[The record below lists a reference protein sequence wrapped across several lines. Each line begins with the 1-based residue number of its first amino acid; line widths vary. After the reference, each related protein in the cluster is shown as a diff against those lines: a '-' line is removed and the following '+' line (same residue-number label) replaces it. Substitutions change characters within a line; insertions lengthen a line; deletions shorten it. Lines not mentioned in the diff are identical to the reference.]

1 MDFGK
6 TLEKWIKMWYH
17 DLQENDYGEYM
28 PQRFLY
34 MKGILKM
41 DSFFELFE
49 NVKRVCQADPKVSEV
64 GYNKWIKCLDAVKFE
79 NGVAVLGAA
88 NDFMRRTTEEAY
100 ADTLKRAFEQ
110 VLGFPVEVEF
120 IVSGNAAPKEQAA
133 DGFTEIE
140 QRMADLLSSHQR
152 SDYELTFEN
161 FIKGKSNELAYAYC
175 IAVSGKNSL
184 TSHTSK
190 MVFNPLFIYGDS
202 GLGKTH
208 LLRAIEH
215 EVRKNNPTFNV
226 IYTTGESFTNE
237 LVKAITDEDTY
248 SFHEKYR
255 NADFLLMDDIQFI
268 AGKEM
273 TQEEFFHTFNELY
286 NAGKQIVITS
296 DISPNRI
303 KKLEERIKTRFALG
317 VQADVQPPDFETR
330 MAIVKRKAE
339 LLDLNLPDPVARI
352 ISEKI
357 KNNIRQLEGAVNK
370 IKGLT
375 MFSNEMPSI
384 SMAQR
389 VIKETLIDS
398 QPAEITVDRILN
410 DVSAAFGVQAEDI
423 RSANR
428 NAQISLA
435 RKVAVYVIREVKG
448 MSFTAIGEEFHR
460 NHSTM
465 TISYADIKDVM
476 RKNSDLRETVEDIIN
491 NLKTI

>member
-1 MDFGK
+1 
-6 TLEKWIKMWYH
+6 
-17 DLQENDYGEYM
+17 
-28 PQRFLY
+28 
-34 MKGILKM
+34 M
-41 DSFFELFE
+41 DSFYELFE

-64 GYNKWIKCLDAVKFE
+64 GYNKWIKSLEAKKFE
-79 NGVAVLGAA
+79 NGVAVLAA
-88 NDFMRRTTEEAY
+88 SNDFMRRTTEEAY
-100 ADTLKRAFEQ
+100 ADTIKRAFEQ

-120 IVSGNAAPKEQAA
+120 VVNQNAPAPAA
-133 DGFTEIE
+133 DQPTDGFTEIE
-140 QRMADLLSSHQR
+140 KRMEALFSNHQR

-175 IAVSGKNSL
+175 IAVSGKNNLSNQ
-184 TSHTSK
+184 TSRT
-190 MVFNPLFIYGDS
+190 VFNPLFIYGDS

-215 EVRKNNPTFNV
+215 EVKKNFPDLTV

-255 NADFLLMDDIQFI
+255 KADFLLVDDIQFI

-375 MFSNEMPSI
+375 MFSNESPSI

-398 QPAEITVDRILN
+398 QPAEITVERILN
-410 DVSAAFGVQAEDI
+410 DVGAAFGVQAEDL

-435 RKVAVYVIREVKG
+435 RKVAIYIVREVKG
-448 MSFTAIGEEFHR
+448 MSFTAIGEEFRR

-465 TISYADIKDVM
+465 TISYADVKEM
-476 RKNSDLRETVEDIIN
+476 MKKNGDLRETVEDLMN
-491 NLKTI
+491 NLKTV

>member
-1 MDFGK
+1 
-6 TLEKWIKMWYH
+6 
-17 DLQENDYGEYM
+17 
-28 PQRFLY
+28 
-34 MKGILKM
+34 M
-41 DSFFELFE
+41 DSFYELFE
-49 NVKRVCQADPKVSEV
+49 TVKRVCQADPKVSEV
-64 GYNKWIKCLDAVKFE
+64 GYNKWIRNLEAVKFE
-79 NGVAVLGAA
+79 NGVATLAAA
-88 NDFMRRTTEEAY
+88 NDFMRRTTAEAY
-100 ADTLKRAFEQ
+100 GETLKRAFEQ
-110 VLGFPVEVEF
+110 VLGFPVEIEF
-120 IVSGNAAPKEQAA
+120 TVSGKTDEKAAAQA
-133 DGFTEIE
+133 DGFSEIE
-140 QRMADLLSSHQR
+140 KRMADLLSSHQR

-175 IAVSGKNSL
+175 IAVSGRNAAAAGSGR
-184 TSHTSK
+184 T
-190 MVFNPLFIYGDS
+190 VFNPLFIYGDS

-208 LLRAIEH
+208 LLKAIEH
-215 EVRKNNPTFNV
+215 EVRKNHPEYNV

-237 LVKAITDEDTY
+237 LVKSVSDKDTY

-255 NADFLLMDDIQFI
+255 KADYLLLDDIQFI

-303 KKLEERIKTRFALG
+303 KKLEERIKSRFALG

-330 MAIVKRKAE
+330 MAIVQRKAE

-375 MFSNEMPSI
+375 MFSNESPSI

-389 VIKETLIDS
+389 VIKETLIDA
-398 QPAEITVDRILN
+398 QPAEITVERIIG
-410 DVSAAFGVQAEDI
+410 DVAAAFGVSADDI
-423 RSANR
+423 RSATR
-428 NAQISLA
+428 SSQVSMA
-435 RKVAVYVIREVKG
+435 RKAAVYIIREVKG
-448 MSFTAIGEEFHR
+448 MSFTAIGDEFKR

-465 TISYADIKDVM
+465 TISYSDVKEM
-476 RKNSDLRETVEDIIN
+476 MKRNSDLKDTIDDIIN
-491 NLKTI
+491 NLKVV

>member
-1 MDFGK
+1 
-6 TLEKWIKMWYH
+6 
-17 DLQENDYGEYM
+17 
-28 PQRFLY
+28 
-34 MKGILKM
+34 M

-49 NVKRVCQADPKVSEV
+49 SVKRVCQADPHVSEI
-64 GYNKWIKCLDAVKFE
+64 GYNKWIKSLEAVKLE
-79 NGVAVLGAA
+79 NGVAVLAA
-88 NDFMRRTTEEAY
+88 TNDFMRRTTAEAY
-100 ADTLKRAFEQ
+100 GDTLKRAFEQ
-110 VLGFPVEVEF
+110 VIGFPVELEF
-120 IVSGNAAPKEQAA
+120 VVNGKKEDQDKPT
-133 DGFTEIE
+133 DGFSDIE
-140 QRMADLLSSHQR
+140 QRMADLLSAHQR

-175 IAVSGKNSL
+175 IAVSGKNNI
-184 TSHTSK
+184 SK
-190 MVFNPLFIYGDS
+190 NTAKTVFNPLFIYGDS

-208 LLRAIEH
+208 LLKAIEH
-215 EVRKNNPTFNV
+215 EVRKNHPELNI

-237 LVKAITDEDTY
+237 LVKSVADSDTY

-255 NADFLLMDDIQFI
+255 GADFLLMDDIQFI

-303 KKLEERIKTRFALG
+303 KKLEDRLKSRFMFG

-330 MAIVKRKAE
+330 LAIVQRKAE
-339 LLDLNLPDPVARI
+339 LLDLNLPDPVARVI
-352 ISEKI
+352 AEKI

-375 MFSNEMPSI
+375 MFSNENPSL

-410 DVSAAFGVQAEDI
+410 DVAAVFGVTADEI
-423 RSANR
+423 RSATR
-428 NAQISLA
+428 SSQISSA
-435 RKVAVYVIREVKG
+435 RKVAIYIIREVKG
-448 MSFTAIGEEFHR
+448 MSFTAIGDEFKR

-465 TISYADIKDVM
+465 TISYGDVKEQM
-476 RKNSDLRETVEDIIN
+476 KKNSDFRETVEELIN
-491 NLKTI
+491 NLKTV

>member
-1 MDFGK
+1 
-6 TLEKWIKMWYH
+6 
-17 DLQENDYGEYM
+17 
-28 PQRFLY
+28 
-34 MKGILKM
+34 M
-41 DSFFELFE
+41 DSFFDLFE
-49 NVKRVCQADPKVSEV
+49 SVKRACQADPKVSEV
-64 GYNKWIKCLDAVKFE
+64 GYNKWIKSLEAVKFE
-79 NGVAVLGAA
+79 NGVAVLAAA
-88 NDFMRRTTEEAY
+88 NDFMRRTTAEAY
-100 ADTLKRAFEQ
+100 GDTLKRAFEH
-110 VLGFPVEVEF
+110 VLGFPVEIEF
-120 IVSGNAAPKEQAA
+120 VVSGKQPDENDSST
-133 DGFTEIE
+133 DGFSDIE

-175 IAVSGKNSL
+175 IAVSGKNNIAKS
-184 TSHTSK
+184 SGK
-190 MVFNPLFIYGDS
+190 NVFNPLFIYGDS

-208 LLRAIEH
+208 LLKSIEH
-215 EVRKNNPTFNV
+215 EVRKNHPELNI

-237 LVKAITDEDTY
+237 LVKSVSDKDTY

-255 NADFLLMDDIQFI
+255 NADYLLMDDIQFI

-286 NAGKQIVITS
+286 NSGKQIVITS

-330 MAIVKRKAE
+330 MAIVQRKAE
-339 LLDLNLPDPVARI
+339 LLDLNLPEPVARI

-357 KNNIRQLEGAVNK
+357 KLNIRQLEGAVNK

-375 MFSNEMPSI
+375 MFSNESPSI

-389 VIKETLIDS
+389 VIKETLIDA

-410 DVSAAFGVQAEDI
+410 DVAAAFGVSAEEI
-423 RSANR
+423 RSSTRSAH
-428 NAQISLA
+428 ISMA
-435 RKVAVYVIREVKG
+435 RKVAIYIIRELKG
-448 MSFTAIGEEFHR
+448 MSFTAIGEEFKR

-465 TISYADIKDVM
+465 TISYSDIKEQIK
-476 RKNSDLRETVEDIIN
+476 KNGDLRETVDELIN
-491 NLKTI
+491 NLKAI

>member
-1 MDFGK
+1 
-6 TLEKWIKMWYH
+6 
-17 DLQENDYGEYM
+17 
-28 PQRFLY
+28 
-34 MKGILKM
+34 M
-41 DSFFELFE
+41 DSFYELFE
-49 NVKRVCQADPKVSEV
+49 SVKRACQADPHVSEV
-64 GYNKWIKCLDAVKFE
+64 GYNKWIKSLEAVKFE
-79 NGVAVLGAA
+79 NGVAVLAA
-88 NDFMRRTTEEAY
+88 VNDFMRRTTAEAY
-100 ADTLKRAFEQ
+100 GETLKRAFEQ
-110 VLGFPVEVEF
+110 VLGFPVEIEF
-120 IVSGNAAPKEQAA
+120 TVSGNQEDANKPA
-133 DGFTEIE
+133 DGFSDIE
-140 QRMADLLSSHQR
+140 QRMADLLSSHSR

-175 IAVSGKNSL
+175 IAVSGKNNIAK
-184 TSHTSK
+184 TTGRT
-190 MVFNPLFIYGDS
+190 VFNPLFIYGDS

-208 LLRAIEH
+208 LLKAIEH
-215 EVRKNNPTFNV
+215 EVKKNHPELNV

-237 LVKAITDEDTY
+237 LVKSVADKDTY

-255 NADFLLMDDIQFI
+255 GADYLLLDDIQFI

-330 MAIVKRKAE
+330 MAIVQRKAE

-375 MFSNEMPSI
+375 MFSNESPSI

-389 VIKETLIDS
+389 VIKETLIDA
-398 QPAEITVDRILN
+398 QPAEITVERILN
-410 DVSAAFGVQAEDI
+410 DVAAAFGVQAEEI
-423 RSANR
+423 RSATR
-428 NAQISLA
+428 SSQISLA
-435 RKVAVYVIREVKG
+435 RKVAIYIIREVKG
-448 MSFTAIGEEFHR
+448 MSFTSIGDEFKR

-465 TISYADIKDVM
+465 TISYGDIKEQM
-476 RKNSDLRETVEDIIN
+476 KKNNDLRETVEDIIN
-491 NLKTI
+491 NLKGA

>member
-1 MDFGK
+1 MNDDVLFDGARRRRRPLAELK
-6 TLEKWIKMWYH
+6 TLTAV
-17 DLQENDYGEYM
+17 
-28 PQRFLY
+28 LY
-34 MKGILKM
+34 YFYERIVNM
-41 DSFFELFE
+41 DSFFEVFE
-49 NVKRVCQADPKVSEV
+49 SVKRVCQADPKVSEI
-64 GYNKWIKCLDAVKFE
+64 GYNKWIKCLEAQKFE
-79 NGVAVLGAA
+79 NGVAVLGTA
-88 NDFMRRTTEEAY
+88 NDFMRRTTQEAY
-100 ADTLKRAFEQ
+100 GDTLKRAFEQ

-120 IVSGNAAPKEQAA
+120 VVSGSAAQNQEE
-133 DGFTEIE
+133 DGFSEIE

-175 IAVSGKNSL
+175 IAVSRKNNLSGANGRI
-184 TSHTSK
+184 
-190 MVFNPLFIYGDS
+190 VFNPLFIYGDS

-208 LLRAIEH
+208 LLKAIEH
-215 EVRKNNPTFNV
+215 EVRKNFPDLNV

-237 LVKAITDEDTY
+237 LVKSVSDKDTY

-255 NADFLLMDDIQFI
+255 NADYLLMDDIQFI

-375 MFSNEMPSI
+375 MFSNESPSI

-398 QPAEITVDRILN
+398 QPAEITVDRIIN
-410 DVSAAFGVQAEDI
+410 DTAAVFGVQPDDI
-423 RSANR
+423 RGANR

-435 RKVAVYVIREVKG
+435 RKVAIYIIREVKG
-448 MSFTAIGEEFHR
+448 LSYTAIGEEFKR

-465 TISYADIKDVM
+465 TISHSDVKEM
-476 RKNSDLRETVEDIIN
+476 MQKNSDIRDTVEEIIN
-491 NLKTI
+491 NLKVV

>member
-1 MDFGK
+1 
-6 TLEKWIKMWYH
+6 
-17 DLQENDYGEYM
+17 
-28 PQRFLY
+28 
-34 MKGILKM
+34 M
-41 DSFFELFE
+41 DSFYELFE
-49 NVKRVCQADPKVSEV
+49 NVKHVCHADPKVSEV
-64 GYNKWIKCLDAVKFE
+64 GYNKWIKSLEAKKFE
-79 NGVAVLGAA
+79 NGVAVLAA
-88 NDFMRRTTEEAY
+88 SNDFMRRTTEEAY
-100 ADTLKRAFEQ
+100 AETIKRAFEQ

-120 IVSGNAAPKEQAA
+120 IVNPNAAEKKEPA
-133 DGFTEIE
+133 DGFDEIE
-140 QRMADLLSSHQR
+140 QRMADLMSSHQR

-175 IAVSGKNSL
+175 IAVSGKNTANKSL
-184 TSHTSK
+184 NRA
-190 MVFNPLFIYGDS
+190 VFNPLFIYGDS

-215 EVRKNNPTFNV
+215 EVRKNFPTLNV

-237 LVKAITDEDTY
+237 IVKAVSDKDTY

-255 NADFLLMDDIQFI
+255 KADYLLMDDVQFI

-286 NAGKQIVITS
+286 QAGKQIVITS
-296 DISPNRI
+296 DISPNKI

-317 VQADVQPPDFETR
+317 VQADVSAPDFETR

-375 MFSNEMPSI
+375 MFSNESPSI

-389 VIKETLIDS
+389 VIKETLIDA

-410 DVSAAFGVQAEDI
+410 DVAAAFNVQAEDI

-435 RKVAVYVIREVKG
+435 RKAAVYIIREVKG
-448 MSFTAIGEEFHR
+448 LSFTAIGEEFHR

-465 TISYADIKDVM
+465 TISYADIKELM
-476 RKNSDLRETVEDIIN
+476 KKNSDLKETVDDIIN
-491 NLKTI
+491 NLRTV

>member
-1 MDFGK
+1 
-6 TLEKWIKMWYH
+6 
-17 DLQENDYGEYM
+17 
-28 PQRFLY
+28 
-34 MKGILKM
+34 M
-41 DSFFELFE
+41 DSFNELFE
-49 NVKRVCQADPKVSEV
+49 SVKRVCQADPKVSDV
-64 GYNKWIKCLDAVKFE
+64 GYNKWIKNLEAVKFE
-79 NGVAVLGAA
+79 NGVAVLAA
-88 NDFMRRTTEEAY
+88 VNDFMRRTTAEAY
-100 ADTLKRAFEQ
+100 GETLKRAFEQ
-110 VLGFPVEVEF
+110 VLGFSVELEF
-120 IVSGNAAPKEQAA
+120 VVSGKADEKEQAS
-133 DGFTEIE
+133 GFSEIE
-140 QRMADLLSSHQR
+140 QRMADLMSSHSR

-175 IAVSGKNSL
+175 IAVSGKNNLSN
-184 TSHTSK
+184 HTSRT
-190 MVFNPLFIYGDS
+190 VFNPLFIYGDS

-208 LLRAIEH
+208 LLKAIEH
-215 EVRKNNPTFNV
+215 EVRKNHPELNI

-237 LVKAITDEDTY
+237 LVKSVADKDTY

-255 NADFLLMDDIQFI
+255 NADYLLLDDIQFI

-330 MAIVKRKAE
+330 MAIVQRKAE
-339 LLDLNLPDPVARI
+339 LLDLNLPDSVARI

-375 MFSNEMPSI
+375 MFSNELPSI

-389 VIKETLIDS
+389 VIKETLIDA

-410 DVSAAFGVQAEDI
+410 DVAAAFGVQAEEI
-423 RSANR
+423 RSATR
-428 NAQISLA
+428 SSQISLA
-435 RKVAVYVIREVKG
+435 RKVAIYIIREVKG
-448 MSFTAIGEEFHR
+448 MSFTSIGDELKR

-465 TISYADIKDVM
+465 TISYQDIKDAM
-476 RKNSDLRETVEDIIN
+476 KTNSDLRETIEDLIN
-491 NLKTI
+491 NLKTV

>member
-1 MDFGK
+1 
-6 TLEKWIKMWYH
+6 
-17 DLQENDYGEYM
+17 
-28 PQRFLY
+28 
-34 MKGILKM
+34 M

-49 NVKRVCQADPKVSEV
+49 SVKRVCQADPKVSEV
-64 GYNKWIKCLDAVKFE
+64 GYNKWIKSLEAVKFE
-79 NGVAVLGAA
+79 NGVAVLAA
-88 NDFMRRTTEEAY
+88 VNDFMRRTTAEAY
-100 ADTLKRAFEQ
+100 GDTLKKAFEQ
-110 VLGFPVEVEF
+110 VLGFPVELEF
-120 IVSGNAAPKEQAA
+120 VVSGKTEEKEQAA
-133 DGFTEIE
+133 GFSEIE
-140 QRMADLLSSHQR
+140 QRMADLLSSHSR

-161 FIKGKSNELAYAYC
+161 FIRGKANELAYAYC
-175 IAVSGKNSL
+175 IAVSGKNNISN
-184 TSHTSK
+184 HTSRT
-190 MVFNPLFIYGDS
+190 VFNPLFIYGDS

-215 EVRKNNPTFNV
+215 EVRKNHPELNI

-237 LVKAITDEDTY
+237 LVKSVADKDTY

-255 NADFLLMDDIQFI
+255 KADYLLMDDIQFI

-330 MAIVKRKAE
+330 MAIVQRKAE

-375 MFSNEMPSI
+375 MFSNESPSI

-389 VIKETLIDS
+389 VIKETLIDA

-410 DVSAAFGVQAEDI
+410 DVAAAFGVQADEI
-423 RSANR
+423 RSATR
-428 NAQISLA
+428 SSQISLA
-435 RKVAVYVIREVKG
+435 RKVAVYIIREVKG
-448 MSFTAIGEEFHR
+448 MSFTAIGDEFKR

-465 TISYADIKDVM
+465 TISYSDIQKAM
-476 RKNSDLRETVEDIIN
+476 KKNSDLRETIEDLIN
-491 NLKTI
+491 NLKTV

>member
-1 MDFGK
+1 
-6 TLEKWIKMWYH
+6 
-17 DLQENDYGEYM
+17 
-28 PQRFLY
+28 
-34 MKGILKM
+34 M

-49 NVKRVCQADPKVSEV
+49 NVKRVCQADPKVSEI
-64 GYNKWIKCLDAVKFE
+64 GYNKWIKSLEAVKLE
-79 NGVAVLGAA
+79 NGVATLGAV

-100 ADTLKRAFEQ
+100 GDTLRRAFEQ
-110 VLGFPVEVEF
+110 VLGFSVELNFV
-120 IVSGNAAPKEQAA
+120 VSSAPAEEKQA
-133 DGFTEIE
+133 DGFSEIE
-140 QRMADLLSSHQR
+140 KRMADLLLSHSR
-152 SDYELTFEN
+152 ADYELTFEN

-175 IAVSGKNSL
+175 IAVSGNKNGLS
-184 TSHTSK
+184 SHTNRA
-190 MVFNPLFIYGDS
+190 VFNPLFIYGDS

-215 EVRKNNPTFNV
+215 EVRKNSPNANI

-237 LVKAITDEDTY
+237 LVKSVSDKDTY

-286 NAGKQIVITS
+286 NAGKQIVMTS

-339 LLDLNLPDPVARI
+339 LLDLNIPDPVVRVL
-352 ISEKI
+352 SEKI

-375 MFSNEMPSI
+375 MFSNEQPSI

-389 VIKETLIDS
+389 VIKETLIDA
-398 QPAEITVDRILN
+398 QPADITVDRILG
-410 DVSAAFGVQAEDI
+410 DVASAFGVQADEL
-423 RSANR
+423 RSPTR
-428 NAQISLA
+428 SAQISLA
-435 RKVAVYVIREVKG
+435 RKVAIYIIREVKG
-448 MSFTAIGEEFHR
+448 MSFTTIGEEFHR

-465 TISYADIKDVM
+465 TISYADITKM
-476 RKNSDLRETVEDIIN
+476 MKTNGDLRETVEEIIN
-491 NLKTI
+491 TLKAI

>member
-1 MDFGK
+1 
-6 TLEKWIKMWYH
+6 
-17 DLQENDYGEYM
+17 
-28 PQRFLY
+28 
-34 MKGILKM
+34 M
-41 DSFFELFE
+41 DSFSEMFET
-49 NVKRVCQADPKVSEV
+49 VKQVCHNDPTVSEI
-64 GYNKWIKCLDAVKFE
+64 GYNKWIKVLEAHKFE
-79 NGVAVLGAA
+79 NGVAILSTT
-88 NDFMRRTTEEAY
+88 NEFMRRTTLDIYEKP
-100 ADTLKRAFEQ
+100 LKNAFEQ
-110 VLGFPVEVEF
+110 VFGFPVDIEL
-120 IVSGNAAPKEQAA
+120 IVSGNPAPASPSDQ
-133 DGFTEIE
+133 DGFSEIE

-175 IAVSGKNSL
+175 IAVSRKKSVQNGRS
-184 TSHTSK
+184 
-190 MVFNPLFIYGDS
+190 VFNPLFIYGDS

-208 LLRAIEH
+208 LLKAIEH
-215 EVRKNNPTFNV
+215 EVRKNYPDINI

-237 LVKAITDEDTY
+237 LVKAVSDKDTY

-255 NADFLLMDDIQFI
+255 NVDYLLMDDIQFI

-286 NAGKQIVITS
+286 NQGKQIVITS

-317 VQADVQPPDFETR
+317 VQADIQPPDFETR
-330 MAIVKRKAE
+330 MATVKRKAE

-375 MFSNEMPSI
+375 MFSNESPSI

-389 VIKETLIDS
+389 VIKETLIDA
-398 QPAEITVDRILN
+398 QPAEITVERILN
-410 DVSAAFGVQAEDI
+410 DVSLVFGVQPEDL

-435 RKVAVYVIREVKG
+435 RKVAIYIIREVKG

-476 RKNSDLRETVEDIIN
+476 KTNGDLKDTVDEIIN

>member
-1 MDFGK
+1 
-6 TLEKWIKMWYH
+6 
-17 DLQENDYGEYM
+17 
-28 PQRFLY
+28 
-34 MKGILKM
+34 M

-49 NVKRVCQADPKVSEV
+49 SVKRVCQADPKVSEV
-64 GYNKWIKCLDAVKFE
+64 GYNKWIKSLEAVKFE
-79 NGVAVLGAA
+79 NGVAVLAA
-88 NDFMRRTTEEAY
+88 VNDFMRRTTAEAY
-100 ADTLKRAFEQ
+100 GDTLKRAFEQ
-110 VLGFPVEVEF
+110 VLGFPVELEF
-120 IVSGNAAPKEQAA
+120 VVSGNTEEKEQAS
-133 DGFTEIE
+133 GFSEIE
-140 QRMADLLSSHQR
+140 QRMADLMSSHSR

-175 IAVSGKNSL
+175 IAVSGKNNLSN
-184 TSHTSK
+184 HTSRT
-190 MVFNPLFIYGDS
+190 VFNPLFIYGDS

-208 LLRAIEH
+208 LLKAIEH
-215 EVRKNNPTFNV
+215 EVRKNNPDMNI

-237 LVKAITDEDTY
+237 LVKSVADKDTY

-255 NADFLLMDDIQFI
+255 NADYLLLDDIQFI

-330 MAIVKRKAE
+330 MAIVQRKAE
-339 LLDLNLPDPVARI
+339 LLDLNLPDSVARI

-375 MFSNEMPSI
+375 MFSNESPSI

-389 VIKETLIDS
+389 VIKETLIDA

-410 DVSAAFGVQAEDI
+410 DVAAAFGVQAEDI

-428 NAQISLA
+428 SAQISLA
-435 RKVAVYVIREVKG
+435 RKVAVYIIREVKG
-448 MSFTAIGEEFHR
+448 MSFTDIGVEFKR

-465 TISYADIKDVM
+465 SISYQDIVDEMK
-476 RKNSDLRETVEDIIN
+476 KNSDLNDTIEDLIN
-491 NLKTI
+491 NLKMV

>member
-1 MDFGK
+1 
-6 TLEKWIKMWYH
+6 
-17 DLQENDYGEYM
+17 
-28 PQRFLY
+28 
-34 MKGILKM
+34 M

-49 NVKRVCQADPKVSEV
+49 NVKRVCQADPKVSEI
-64 GYNKWIKCLDAVKFE
+64 GYNKWIKSLEAVRFE
-79 NGVAVLGAA
+79 NGTAVLGAA

-100 ADTLKRAFEQ
+100 GDTLHRAFEQ
-110 VLGFPVEVEF
+110 VLGFSVEIQFTVINKQEEE
-120 IVSGNAAPKEQAA
+120 KQA
-133 DGFTEIE
+133 DGFSEIE
-140 QRMADLLSSHQR
+140 QRMADLLLSHSR
-152 SDYELTFEN
+152 SDYELTFDN

-175 IAVSGKNSL
+175 IAVSGNKNGL
-184 TSHTSK
+184 ASHTSRT
-190 MVFNPLFIYGDS
+190 VFNPLFIYGDS

-215 EVRKNNPTFNV
+215 EVRKNSPNLNI

-237 LVKAITDEDTY
+237 LVKSVSDKDTY

-286 NAGKQIVITS
+286 NAGKQIVMTS

-339 LLDLNLPDPVARI
+339 LLDLNIPDPVVRI
-352 ISEKI
+352 LSEKI
-357 KNNIRQLEGAVNK
+357 KSNIRQLEGAVNK

-375 MFSNEMPSI
+375 MFSNEQPSI

-398 QPAEITVDRILN
+398 QPADITVDRILN
-410 DVSAAFGVQAEDI
+410 DVASAFGVQAEDL

-435 RKVAVYVIREVKG
+435 RKVAIYIIREVKG
-448 MSFTAIGEEFHR
+448 MSFTAIGDEFHR

-465 TISYADIKDVM
+465 TISYSDIVKVM
-476 RKNSDLRETVEDIIN
+476 KTNSDLKDTVEEIIN
-491 NLKTI
+491 TLKAF